1 MRGEGGREGERERGR
16 GKEGVRGGGSKEWE
30 RGVGRKGL
38 RGHRKEKIFAN

>member
-1 MRGEGGREGERERGR
+1 MRGEGGRERGREGR